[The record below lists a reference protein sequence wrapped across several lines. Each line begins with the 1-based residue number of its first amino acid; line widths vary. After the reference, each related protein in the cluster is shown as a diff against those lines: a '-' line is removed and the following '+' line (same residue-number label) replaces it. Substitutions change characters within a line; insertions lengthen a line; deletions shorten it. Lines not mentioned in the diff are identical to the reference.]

1 MQTPAGLSICPRD
14 IAFGRDSA
22 PIRWWMGGD
31 PVATAFY
38 NALSCSF
45 PQGERFFIDAVRR
58 YRDAAGPELQEQIK
72 AFTTQESI
80 HSREHVFF
88 NRQAEAAGYDLTK
101 INAVIQARLEF
112 GRSLPPLFQ
121 LAATMALEHFTAVLA
136 HAVLTDP
143 RHLEKAPPGIQ
154 RMWRWH
160 AIEEVEHKAVAFDTW
175 MTARKDSSR
184 FARWLARV
192 RAMFM
197 ATAIFVEFIARGT
210 ALFLEQDKINNA
222 RSWRRLFT
230 FLFVRPGLFRQAMG
244 AYFAFYLP
252 GFHPWRVDDRQ
263 LVASVDRELRTN
275 YAAA

>member
-1 MQTPAGLSICPRD
+1 MQTPADLSIHPRD
-14 IAFGRDSA
+14 IAFGRGAA

-38 NALSCSF
+38 NALSASF

-58 YRDAAGPELQEQIK
+58 FRDAASPALQEQIK

-88 NRQAEAAGYDLTK
+88 NQQATAAGYDLTK
-101 INAVIQARLEF
+101 INRVIDQRLSF
-112 GRSLPPLFQ
+112 GRSLPAVYQ

-136 HAVLTDP
+136 HAVLSDP
-143 RHLEKAPPGIQ
+143 RHMEQAPPDMQ

-160 AIEEVEHKAVAFDTW
+160 AIEEVEHKGVAFDTW
-175 MTARKDSSR
+175 MAARKDSWGLT
-184 FARWLARV
+184 RWFARV

-197 ATAIFVEFIARGT
+197 ATVIFCEFIVRGT
-210 ALFLEQDKINNA
+210 KLFLEQDNINNVK
-222 RSWRRLFT
+222 SWFRLFT
-230 FLFVRPGLFRQAMG
+230 FLFVKPGLFRQVLG

-252 GFHPWRVDDRQ
+252 GFHPWHVDDRQ
-263 LVASVDRELRTN
+263 LVAEVDRELRTN
-275 YAAA
+275 YAIS